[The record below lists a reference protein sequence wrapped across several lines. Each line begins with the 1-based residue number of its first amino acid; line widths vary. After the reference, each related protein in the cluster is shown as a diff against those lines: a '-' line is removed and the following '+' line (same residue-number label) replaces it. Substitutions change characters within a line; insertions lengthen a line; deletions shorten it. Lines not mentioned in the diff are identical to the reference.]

1 MAKDPYTI
9 LDVIQ
14 DVPEGRREQTDERIR
29 LAEELSKKAGYKR
42 VTSDFYRMAD
52 KRMPKIPEYVQE
64 GIDIAMSEKEPTAGG
79 TYKGSIYYSNI
90 LPEGKGDLPW
100 SKKAATIVERA
111 SQTGAKKSDIL
122 AAQNYFAEI
131 GYMHPSEVDGM
142 PGKQFRGM
150 VSRWNKN
157 PGQSTEAIIDAMKN
171 WKDNL
176 FNGGAEEYEEDL
188 REGGGDQGG
197 Y

>member
-1 MAKDPYTI
+1 MAGDKKTI
-9 LDVIQ
+9 LDVIKEV
-14 DVPEGRREQTDERIR
+14 DEGRKDYFSSSIR
-29 LAEELSKKAGYKR
+29 TAGVDHELKASRYAK
-42 VTSDFYRMAD
+42 
-52 KRMPKIPEYVQE
+52 
-64 GIDIAMSEKEPTAGG
+64 DILSQGG
-79 TYKGSIYYSNI
+79 TYKGSVYYSNI
-90 LPEGKGDLPW
+90 LPEGQGELPW

-157 PGQSTEAIIDAMKN
+157 AGQSTEAIIDAMKN

>member
-1 MAKDPYTI
+1 MAGDKKTI
-9 LDVIQ
+9 LDV
-14 DVPEGRREQTDERIR
+14 V
-29 LAEELSKKAGYKR
+29 KKAGKGQAAGGDVEFDYY
-42 VTSDFYRMAD
+42 SHPARMVDQAL
-52 KRMPKIPEYVQE
+52 Y
-64 GIDIAMSEKEPTAGG
+64 EKNPTAGG
-79 TYKGSIYYSNI
+79 TYKGSVYFSNI

-111 SQTGAKKSDIL
+111 SQTGAKKSHIL